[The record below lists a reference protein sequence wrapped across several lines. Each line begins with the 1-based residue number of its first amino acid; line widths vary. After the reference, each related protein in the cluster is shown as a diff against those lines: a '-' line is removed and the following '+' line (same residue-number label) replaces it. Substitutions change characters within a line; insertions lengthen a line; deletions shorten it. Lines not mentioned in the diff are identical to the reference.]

1 MEKTLENYSVRTREF
16 TTNDYKHELYDK
28 LLDNNEYEL
37 LISIFNSQAIMRNI
51 SSSLFKTN
59 LDLGRRAI
67 KLFEMLLA
75 TQEKYVVIEY
85 TNRFRIIQD
94 EHGNGSFVGTR
105 IVQDIWAF
113 PSKKEAQKW
122 MKQMKDIANEIP
134 QTHLYAFS
142 TIDNSDE
149 YMIDPYYSDDQLN
162 YLKTLLT
169 PDAIKVWNEIK
180 YQTRFNA
187 LKVELFDKLMIKK
200 AFERVD
206 EKNHSNQQVN
216 LGNELAIYNV
226 KAKAFQQKVRK
237 ADLLDNSLYYKLL
250 KEKRIIDANYNN
262 HKPDPS
268 QLTGVI
274 ERRN

>member
-67 KLFEMLLA
+67 KLFEMLLT

-105 IVQDIWAF
+105 IAQDIWAF

>member
-1 MEKTLENYSVRTREF
+1 MEETLENYSVRTREF

-67 KLFEMLLA
+67 KLFEMLLT

-105 IVQDIWAF
+105 IAQDIWAF

>member
-67 KLFEMLLA
+67 KLFEMLLTA
-75 TQEKYVVIEY
+75 QEKYVVIEY

-105 IVQDIWAF
+105 IAQNIWAF

-162 YLKTLLT
+162 HLKTLLT

>member
-67 KLFEMLLA
+67 KLFEMLLT

-105 IVQDIWAF
+105 IAQDIWAF

-187 LKVELFDKLMIKK
+187 LKVELFDKLMIKNDTYQGK
-200 AFERVD
+200 
-206 EKNHSNQQVN
+206 K
-216 LGNELAIYNV
+216 I
-226 KAKAFQQKVRK
+226 
-237 ADLLDNSLYYKLL
+237 
-250 KEKRIIDANYNN
+250 
-262 HKPDPS
+262 
-268 QLTGVI
+268 QL
-274 ERRN
+274 

>member
-28 LLDNNEYEL
+28 LLDSNEYEL

-67 KLFEMLLA
+67 KLFEMLLT

-105 IVQDIWAF
+105 ITQDIWAF

>member
-1 MEKTLENYSVRTREF
+1 MEKTLENYSIRTRVF

-28 LLDNNEYEL
+28 LLDSNEYEL

-51 SSSLFKTN
+51 SNSLFKTN
-59 LDLGRRAI
+59 LDLGKRAI
-67 KLFEMLLA
+67 KLFEMLLT
-75 TQEKYVVIEY
+75 TQEKYIVVEY
-85 TNRFRIIQD
+85 TNCFRIVQD
-94 EHGNGSFVGTR
+94 EHGNETFVGTR
-105 IVQDIWAF
+105 VTQDIWAF
-113 PSKKEAQKW
+113 SSKKEAQKW
-122 MKQMKDIANEIP
+122 MKEMQDIANEIP

-149 YMIDPYYSDDQLN
+149 YMIDQYYSDDQLH
-162 YLKTLLT
+162 YLKTFLT
-169 PDAIKVWNEIK
+169 PEVIKAWQETK
-180 YQTRFNA
+180 YQMRFNA
-187 LKVELFDKLMIKK
+187 LKVETFDKLMIKK

-206 EKNHSNQQVN
+206 DKIHSNQQVN

-226 KAKAFQQKVRK
+226 KAKAFRQKVRK
-237 ADLLDNSLYYKLL
+237 ADLLNDKLYYQLL

>member
-67 KLFEMLLA
+67 KLFEMLLT
-75 TQEKYVVIEY
+75 TQEKYIVIEY

-105 IVQDIWAF
+105 IAQDIWAF

>member
-28 LLDNNEYEL
+28 LLDSNEYEL

-67 KLFEMLLA
+67 KLFEMLLT

-105 IVQDIWAF
+105 IAQDIWAF

>member
-67 KLFEMLLA
+67 KLFEMLLT

-105 IVQDIWAF
+105 IAQDIWAF

-187 LKVELFDKLMIKK
+187 LKVKLFDKLMIKK

>member
-67 KLFEMLLA
+67 KLFEMLLT